1 VWNCWDKRRTKGK
14 NGLRIKVLTS
24 KAEPQM
30 DGIMEIWMIDERTKG
45 LKILKIKGMS
55 FFSCVQQ
62 IRIGVEIQQKGA

>member
-1 VWNCWDKRRTKGK
+1 
-14 NGLRIKVLTS
+14 
-24 KAEPQM
+24 M